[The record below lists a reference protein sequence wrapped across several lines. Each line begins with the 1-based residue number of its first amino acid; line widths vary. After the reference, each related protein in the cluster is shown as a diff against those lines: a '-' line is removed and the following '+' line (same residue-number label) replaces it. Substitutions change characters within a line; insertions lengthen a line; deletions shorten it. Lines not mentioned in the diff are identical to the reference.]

1 MIWRVRGHGPMAA
14 EGPRACPFVA
24 LADDPEVRAGAPD
37 PRHRCYAQEPPE
49 PRSHGHQQ
57 AYCLTPNYSSC
68 AYFQDWASRRQARL
82 LGTPAVTA
90 PASWRG
96 ADAGED
102 RSELPLGR
110 LAAFDRV
117 DESRRAPGAAA
128 PADERPTPPAIPVLP
143 RSSAPV
149 APTDAGTSYATAS
162 RLLRT
167 AAPPATEEDDELEDE
182 EDEEDEEDDRP
193 RPGGRLASWL
203 RRPDE
208 EADEPEAVS
217 VAPMRQARRGIF
229 DTGRRAPQ
237 NNARPQTPWERARR
251 RESYPNLS
259 LGVGASGVPGILI
272 ALAVVAVMAAIV
284 FMLPRLF
291 AAQNTPG
298 AQPTTTARVQQS
310 AAPAA
315 GTQAPNAP
323 ARTYTVAR
331 GDTVE
336 RIARR
341 FNITVRELLAANPKI
356 TNPNR
361 IRIGDKLT
369 IPARR

>member
-1 MIWRVRGHGPMAA
+1 MAA

-37 PRHRCYAQEPPE
+37 PRHRCYAQDPPE

-57 AYCLTPNYSSC
+57 TYCLTPNYPSC

-96 ADAGED
+96 PPGED
-102 RSELPLGR
+102 RSHLPLGQ
-110 LAAFDRV
+110 LAAFDAI
-117 DESRRAPGAAA
+117 DEGRRATRPT
-128 PADERPTPPAIPVLP
+128 PPPDADRPTPPAIPVLP
-143 RSSAPV
+143 RSSAPA

-167 AAPPATEEDDELEDE
+167 AAPPATDEEGDELEDE
-182 EDEEDEEDDRP
+182 EAEAAERP

-203 RRPDE
+203 RRPEE
-208 EADEPEAVS
+208 EADEAEAVR
-217 VAPMRQARRGIF
+217 VAPLRQARRGIF
-229 DTGRRAPQ
+229 DTGPRTPQ
-237 NNARPQTPWERARR
+237 SNARPQMPWERARR

-259 LGVGASGVPGILI
+259 IAVGASGVSGILI
-272 ALAVVAVMAAIV
+272 ALAVIAVMAAIV
-284 FMLPRLF
+284 FMLPRFL
-291 AAQNTPG
+291 PG
-298 AQPTTTARVQQS
+298 PNRPAGQPTATARVQQTP
-310 AAPAA
+310 APAGA
-315 GTQAPNAP
+315 TAAPNAP

>member
-1 MIWRVRGHGPMAA
+1 MRGRGPLAG

-37 PRHRCYAQEPPE
+37 PRHRCYAQDPAE
-49 PRSHGHQQ
+49 PRSHQHQQ
-57 AYCLTPNYSSC
+57 RYCLTPNYPAC
-68 AYFQDWASRRQARL
+68 AYFQDWASGRAARL
-82 LGTPAVTA
+82 VGTPAATA
-90 PASWRG
+90 PASWWDGPRT
-96 ADAGED
+96 E
-102 RSELPLGR
+102 RPPERPLGQ
-110 LAAFDRV
+110 LGAFDRV
-117 DESRRAPGAAA
+117 DEASSGPGSAR
-128 PADERPTPPAIPVLP
+128 PGDDERPTPPAIPVLP
-143 RSSAPV
+143 RSSAPA

-167 AAPPATEEDDELEDE
+167 AAPPGSEEDDGEPEDE
-182 EDEEDEEDDRP
+182 EPGAGRS
-193 RPGGRLASWL
+193 RRGGRLASWL

-208 EADEPEAVS
+208 GAEEAEEAEEVS
-217 VAPMRQARRGIF
+217 IAPMRQARRGIF
-229 DTGRRAPQ
+229 ETRRRAPQ
-237 NNARPQTPWERARR
+237 SNARPQMPWERARR

-259 LGVGASGVPGILI
+259 IGVAPTAVPGIVI
-272 ALAVVAVMAAIV
+272 ALAVVAVIGAIL
-284 FMLPRLF
+284 FMLPGFL
-291 AAQNTPG
+291 
-298 AQPTTTARVQQS
+298 ARPS
-310 AAPAA
+310 RPAAAPTAA
-315 GTQAPNAP
+315 ATANAEQSPLPAGATAAPNAP

-341 FNITVRELLAANPKI
+341 FRITVRELLAANPRV